1 MFKHVFYCVNWD
13 AFMLKTLET
22 NSGHLPTDFAPSDKL
37 VVGKNPVPDDAR
49 HASSL
54 ALHLTESDV
63 T

>member
-1 MFKHVFYCVNWD
+1 
-13 AFMLKTLET
+13 MLKMIET
-22 NSGHLPTDFAPSDKL
+22 NSGHLPTDFAPSDEL

>member
-1 MFKHVFYCVNWD
+1 MF
-13 AFMLKTLET
+13 KTLET
-22 NSGHLPTDFAPSDKL
+22 IYGHLPTDFAPSDEL
-37 VVGKNPVPDDAR
+37 VVGKNPVSDDGC